1 MFVQRWFCLRKNW
14 REFKIIS
21 PSKYIDLLYFLSPKF
36 GKAKKIPWI
45 SLRFP
50 VSADMGPCST
60 LSHRQLPYLDPF
72 AETYLWAGE
81 RAIELAKM
89 AKVQKVRR
97 TGKQCTG
104 RTIIQAGKPS
114 HQEACRYMEAIQAAH
129 KMPNVWRQ
137 SFCFQDFFTSKEA
150 FLFFQEI
157 ILAFWSLLKGKRD
170 LVSFQTVLSKHFNV
184 SWVFPTNSRILK
196 GNYILSLSLSLSP
209 PNSSVSLTSTQIHQF
224 RYICAKKKVPS
235 FLSIL
240 LPSVQQ
246 VLQLVGPF
254 HVMLR
259 SD

>member
-1 MFVQRWFCLRKNW
+1 MRANFFFLKGIKKSSDKKRTWKRPARMSITSCWTFKQNW

-81 RAIELAKM
+81 RAVELAKM

-129 KMPNVWRQ
+129 KMPNVWWQ
-137 SFCFQDFFTSKEA
+137 SFCFQDFFLPRK
-150 FLFFQEI
+150 
-157 ILAFWSLLKGKRD
+157 
-170 LVSFQTVLSKHFNV
+170 KHFY
-184 SWVFPTNSRILK
+184 SSR
-196 GNYILSLSLSLSP
+196 
-209 PNSSVSLTSTQIHQF
+209 
-224 RYICAKKKVPS
+224 R
-235 FLSIL
+235 
-240 LPSVQQ
+240 
-246 VLQLVGPF
+246 
-254 HVMLR
+254 
-259 SD
+259 